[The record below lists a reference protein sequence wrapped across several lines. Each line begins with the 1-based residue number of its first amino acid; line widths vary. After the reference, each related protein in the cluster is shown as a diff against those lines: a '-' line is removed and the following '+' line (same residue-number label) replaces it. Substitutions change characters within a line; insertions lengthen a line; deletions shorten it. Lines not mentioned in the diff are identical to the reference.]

1 MRMRFRRKIMT
12 PEKKILT
19 PEKILSSPDC
29 GLQQDRSLAG
39 DNCLWPR
46 GEQGGRRGLGSQAH
60 HPRRLTEA
68 HQSTLLT
75 LTGQHG
81 EVLGGHNEAR
91 LTTRPGACHHHL
103 ALGHHPKLGSR
114 GCCRMTLQL
123 ELACGDQLSSCQLEL
138 LSIGQ
143 LQLLARSKLQTATSR
158 QLQGLMNSARS
169 GHLNVTRATI
179 AIDSKAAVLL
189 LLALILQKRN
199 LLRCRA
205 AFP

>member
-1 MRMRFRRKIMT
+1 
-12 PEKKILT
+12 
-19 PEKILSSPDC
+19 
-29 GLQQDRSLAG
+29 
-39 DNCLWPR
+39 
-46 GEQGGRRGLGSQAH
+46 
-60 HPRRLTEA
+60 
-68 HQSTLLT
+68 
-75 LTGQHG
+75 
-81 EVLGGHNEAR
+81 
-91 LTTRPGACHHHL
+91 
-103 ALGHHPKLGSR
+103 
-114 GCCRMTLQL
+114 MTLQL

-169 GHLNVTRATI
+169 GDLNVTCATI